1 MMPLLNIA
9 NIVEATEAEGPGLRF
24 VVWVQGCL
32 KRCQGCCNPE
42 LLKIKPTHIFS
53 SKEIIEQLCAAK
65 KKYHSLE
72 GITFLGGEPFLQA
85 KGLADIA
92 KYAHEIDL
100 SVMVFTGYLLEDLTE
115 SQFFGSQNLLK
126 YTDLLIDGEFDYT
139 QQETIRN
146 WVGSKNQNFHYLTPR
161 YSEEIEVRRLTVT
174 NEWRISSDGYI
185 VSNGLPSKIAN

>member
-1 MMPLLNIA
+1 
-9 NIVEATEAEGPGLRF
+9 
-24 VVWVQGCL
+24 
-32 KRCQGCCNPE
+32 
-42 LLKIKPTHIFS
+42 
-53 SKEIIEQLCAAK
+53 
-65 KKYHSLE
+65 
-72 GITFLGGEPFLQA
+72 LQA

-146 WVGSKNQNFHYLTPR
+146 WVGSKNLLF
-161 YSEEIEVRRLTVT
+161 
-174 NEWRISSDGYI
+174 D
-185 VSNGLPSKIAN
+185 SKIF

>member
-65 KKYHSLE
+65 KKYPSLE
-72 GITFLGGEPFLQA
+72 GITWQ
-85 KGLADIA
+85 
-92 KYAHEIDL
+92 
-100 SVMVFTGYLLEDLTE
+100 
-115 SQFFGSQNLLK
+115 
-126 YTDLLIDGEFDYT
+126 
-139 QQETIRN
+139 
-146 WVGSKNQNFHYLTPR
+146 SKT
-161 YSEEIEVRRLTVT
+161 
-174 NEWRISSDGYI
+174 
-185 VSNGLPSKIAN
+185 